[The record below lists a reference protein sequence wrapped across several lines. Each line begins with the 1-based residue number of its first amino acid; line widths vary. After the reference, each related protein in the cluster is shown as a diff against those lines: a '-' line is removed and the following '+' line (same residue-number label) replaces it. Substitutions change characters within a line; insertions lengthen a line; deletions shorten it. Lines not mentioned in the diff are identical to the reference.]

1 MNEQCPSQY
10 RSRVI
15 LKNGGEVFVR
25 PVRETDGPLILEL
38 FRNLSPQSVYRRF
51 LSKVDTIPDKLLYRL
66 THIDYHKEFGL
77 AAAVFDADKETLVA
91 VARYAC
97 DRQNDS
103 ADLAIAVLDAWQN
116 LGLGKLLLVKITAIA
131 KENGIKRFTGLMD
144 SENPVIRQALQKL
157 GYEARYSVRSGFY
170 EVEII
175 L

>member
-25 PVRETDGPLILEL
+25 PIRETDGPLILEL
-38 FRNLSPQSVYRRF
+38 FRNLSPQSLYRRF
-51 LSKVDTIPDKLLYRL
+51 LSKIDTIPDKLLYRL

-77 AAAVFDADKETLVA
+77 AAAVFDGDKETLVA
-91 VARYAC
+91 VARYAG

-131 KENGIKRFTGLMD
+131 KEKGIKRFTGLMD
-144 SENPVIRQALQKL
+144 SENPVIRRPLQKL
-157 GYEARYSVRSGFY
+157 GYKVRYSVRSGFY
-170 EVEII
+170 EMEII

>member
-1 MNEQCPSQY
+1 MNEQNPSQCE
-10 RSRVI
+10 SRVT
-15 LKNGGEVFVR
+15 LKNGEEVFIR
-25 PVRETDGPLILEL
+25 PIRETDGPLILEL
-38 FRNLSPQSVYRRF
+38 FHNLSPRSVYRRF

-77 AAAVFDADKETLVA
+77 AAVILDADKETLVA

-97 DRQNDS
+97 DRQTDS
-103 ADLAIAVLDAWQN
+103 ADLAIAVVDSRHN
-116 LGLGKLLLVKITAIA
+116 LGLGKILLAKITAIA

-144 SENPVIRQALQKL
+144 SENPVIRRALQKL
-157 GYEARYSVRSGFY
+157 GYEVRYSPRSGFY